1 MKTRKL
7 NNNEKTGEF
16 LISWMSQKDEEI
28 EKELLN
34 SVVRNNIDSSV
45 FKIYFIR
52 KLEETL
58 IQQIE
63 GHSTKVEIVCD
74 GDNCKF
80 VKKEKNNE
88 LIENEAYWGHI
99 IAKILIKNSNKQNF
113 LSKNLIKISFAI
125 SFFHSIL
132 PFFLRMYEYGTL
144 FADTSFDN
152 LVISC
157 LFLSDFMFYMVNTFF
172 LLLGCII
179 FLRKIKILS
188 HLSNLIS
195 PKKIENCR
203 ARKIFPTLNFFN
215 MVIVLIKCTFS

>member
-1 MKTRKL
+1 
-7 NNNEKTGEF
+7 
-16 LISWMSQKDEEI
+16 MSQKDEDI

-34 SVVRNNIDSSV
+34 SVVRNNIDSAV

-58 IQQIE
+58 TQQIE

-74 GDNCKF
+74 GDACKF
-80 VKKEKNNE
+80 VKKEKIDE
-88 LIENEAYWGHI
+88 VIENEAYWGHI

-113 LSKNLIKISFAI
+113 LSKNITKISFAI
-125 SFFHSIL
+125 SFFHSLL
-132 PFFLRMYEYGTL
+132 PFFLRLYEYGTF
-144 FADTSFDN
+144 FADTPFDN
-152 LVISC
+152 LVIAC
-157 LFLSDFMFYMVNTFF
+157 LFVSDFLFYMVNTFF

-195 PKKIENCR
+195 PKKIQNCMTK
-203 ARKIFPTLNFFN
+203 KIFPTINFFN
-215 MVIVLIKCTFS
+215 KVILHINLKNFVINLGFF